1 MINMTDDKAID
12 TYWRSFPTLEKLLG
26 QERPTLLVQI
36 RATCRK
42 LETILTS
49 GSSPEKARAQDAIT
63 AYRRALELYQD
74 LVNRRDEFL
83 IQSRNS
89 RKSSHDK

>member
-1 MINMTDDKAID
+1 MTDDKASD

-36 RATCRK
+36 GATCRR
-42 LETILTS
+42 LETILKS

-63 AYRRALELYQD
+63 AYRRALELYQE

-89 RKSSHDK
+89 RKSPHDK